1 MGMLVITIAVAT
13 KLNISLIGKHGDLA
27 TALNTRLIQDH
38 IVTCYSQ
45 NDYNFLNKHQVSQL
59 ADTIHDSDIIICCPG
74 IVEADMWDMVPINS
88 VAPIYLL
95 EKLLHHKSTSHF
107 IMIGSH
113 GAMWTSWPG
122 ITLNRLT
129 YNISKGAIQSFIT
142 GLDQSNITKMPLS
155 IVNLSKYK
163 SKNSGYTGYPV
174 DLMVQS
180 IVDVI
185 ENPKLVTEFGSYK
198 SAD

>member
-1 MGMLVITIAVAT
+1 VSI
-13 KLNISLIGKHGDLA
+13 IGENGDLA
-27 TALNTRLIQDH
+27 QALTSALKPDH
-38 IVTCYSQ
+38 LVLCYGK
-45 NDYNFLNKHQVSQL
+45 DDFNFLNKQQVSQL
-59 ADTIHDSDIIICCPG
+59 ADTIHYSDIIICCPG
-74 IVEADMWDMVPINS
+74 VVDADMWDMVTINS

-122 ITLNRLT
+122 IKLNRLT

-163 SKNSGYTGYPV
+163 SKNSDYTGYPIE
-174 DLMVQS
+174 LMVQS
-180 IVDVI
+180 IVDII
-185 ENPKLVTEFGSYK
+185 ESPKLITEFGSYK